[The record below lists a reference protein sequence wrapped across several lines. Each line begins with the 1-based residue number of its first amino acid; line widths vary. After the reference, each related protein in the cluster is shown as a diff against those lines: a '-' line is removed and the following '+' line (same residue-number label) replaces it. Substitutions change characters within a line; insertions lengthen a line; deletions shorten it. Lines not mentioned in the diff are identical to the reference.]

1 MILVAPRIESLLYPA
16 DTLLT
21 QADWQMDENGYPSP
35 ASTGTVSAVEGKPLP
50 MDTLVHPCQ
59 IDLTYEDNVMETEE
73 YTLVNRTWIVTELCT
88 GTVTMTPQLIRLDES
103 ALRSLQLR
111 ANGIRSKDSDLSTD
125 RLKLAPNPFS
135 SSLNLDFS
143 LSEAQVVEVE
153 VYALSGVRI
162 YIKRMPLSSGR
173 QKVHLDLS
181 EVSEA
186 EGVYMVRVSGPTFR
200 SSALVVKQ

>member
-1 MILVAPRIESLLYPA
+1 
-16 DTLLT
+16 
-21 QADWQMDENGYPSP
+21 
-35 ASTGTVSAVEGKPLP
+35 
-50 MDTLVHPCQ
+50 
-59 IDLTYEDNVMETEE
+59 
-73 YTLVNRTWIVTELCT
+73 
-88 GTVTMTPQLIRLDES
+88 MTPQLIRLDES

-162 YIKRMPLSSGR
+162 YIERMPLSSGR